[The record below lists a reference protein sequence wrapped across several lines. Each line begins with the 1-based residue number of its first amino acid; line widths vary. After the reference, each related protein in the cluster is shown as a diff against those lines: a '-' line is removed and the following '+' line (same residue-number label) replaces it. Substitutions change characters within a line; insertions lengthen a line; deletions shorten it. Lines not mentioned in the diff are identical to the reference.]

1 MITRL
6 VLSLCAFLVSMT
18 VQANDAV
25 NVLVYH
31 HVANDTPAS
40 TTISPSGFR
49 EHLQLLRDNDFT
61 VVPLGDAVAALRGDT
76 DIVLPE
82 KAVAITFDDA
92 YENIHTNAF
101 PLLKEF
107 DVPFTVFVA
116 TDPIDQ
122 GFQQMMSWDQL
133 RDLQDWG
140 ATITNHSRD
149 HDYMIRHSPLD
160 EAWLQSMLDNIKHAQ
175 QRLTQELGDTVPR
188 WFAYPYGEYNE
199 TLKQALLDQGYVAFA
214 QHSGG
219 MTANSDW
226 GALPR
231 FAAAGVYANPE
242 TLITKLNSQPMP
254 VNRATLPD
262 MLTSETRPG
271 VTVELTDAS
280 DMSRSLNCFVDSQWV
295 DAEWLDETRFRV
307 IAPAALSDG
316 RHRFN
321 CTSQARSGSF
331 FYWFS
336 QPWLVQ
342 TGR

>member
-1 MITRL
+1 MIKRL
-6 VLSLCAFLVSMT
+6 LATMVAVLFSIT
-18 VQANDAV
+18 VHATDSV
-25 NVLVYH
+25 NILVYH

-49 EHLQLLRDNDFT
+49 EHLQLLHDNDIT
-61 VVPLGDAVAALRGDT
+61 VVSLEDALAALRGDGGT
-76 DIVLPE
+76 VLPE

-92 YENIHTNAF
+92 YENIYTNAF

-122 GFQQMMSWDQL
+122 NFQEMMSWDQL
-133 RDLQDWG
+133 RALQDWG

-149 HDYMIRHSPLD
+149 HDYMVRHSTLD
-160 EAWLQSMLDNIKHAQ
+160 DDWLQAMVDNVKYAQ
-175 QRLTQELGDTVPR
+175 NRLINELGETVPR

-199 TLKQALLDQGYVAFA
+199 ALKQALLDEGYISFA

-219 MTANSDW
+219 MSADSDW
-226 GALPR
+226 GAIPR
-231 FAAAGVYANPE
+231 FAAAGVYANPK
-242 TLITKLNSQPMP
+242 TLITKIKSRPMP
-254 VNRATLPD
+254 VNREALPD
-262 MLTSETRPG
+262 MPTSETRPS
-271 VTVELTDAS
+271 VTVEVTDTS
-280 DMSRSLNCFVDSQWV
+280 DMSRALNCFVDSAWV
-295 DAEWLDETRFRV
+295 EAEWLDDTRFRV
-307 IAPAALSDG
+307 TAPEALSDG

-321 CTSQARSGSF
+321 CTSKAHSGSF

-342 TGR
+342 TDR

>member
-1 MITRL
+1 MIKRL
-6 VLSLCAFLVSMT
+6 IATLTVALSSLTAHATDS
-18 VQANDAV
+18 V
-25 NVLVYH
+25 NILVYH

-40 TTISPSGFR
+40 TTISPAGFR

-61 VVPLGDAVAALRGDT
+61 VVSLEDALAALWGDADVD
-76 DIVLPE
+76 LPE
-82 KAVAITFDDA
+82 KAVALTFDDA

-122 GFQQMMSWDQL
+122 NFQEMMSWDQL
-133 RDLQDWG
+133 RDLQEWG

-149 HDYMIRHSPLD
+149 HDYMVRHSPLD
-160 EAWLQSMLDNIKHAQ
+160 DDWLESMVKNVKYAQ
-175 QRLTQELGDTVPR
+175 NRLTNELGDEVPR

-199 TLKQALLDQGYVAFA
+199 ALKQALLDEGYISFA

-219 MTANSDW
+219 MSANSDW
-226 GALPR
+226 GAIPR

-242 TLITKLNSQPMP
+242 TLLTKLNSKPMP
-254 VNRATLPD
+254 VNREALPD
-262 MLTSETRPG
+262 MLTSETRPS
-271 VTVELTDAS
+271 VTVEVTDTS
-280 DMSRSLNCFVDSQWV
+280 DMGRGLNCFVDSSWV
-295 DAEWLDETRFRV
+295 EAEWLDDTRFRV
-307 IAPAALSDG
+307 TAPEALSDG

-342 TGR
+342 TDR

>member
-1 MITRL
+1 MIKRL
-6 VLSLCAFLVSMT
+6 IATLTVALSSFTAHATDS
-18 VQANDAV
+18 V
-25 NVLVYH
+25 NILVYH

-40 TTISPSGFR
+40 TTISPAGFR

-61 VVPLGDAVAALRGDT
+61 VVSLEDALAALRGDA
-76 DIVLPE
+76 DVNLPE
-82 KAVAITFDDA
+82 KAVALTFDDA

-122 GFQQMMSWDQL
+122 NFQEMMSWDQL
-133 RDLQDWG
+133 RDLQEWG

-149 HDYMIRHSPLD
+149 HDYMVRHSPLD
-160 EAWLQSMLDNIKHAQ
+160 DDWLESMVKNVNYAQ
-175 QRLTQELGDTVPR
+175 NRLTNELGDTVPR
-188 WFAYPYGEYNE
+188 WFAYPYGEYNKA
-199 TLKQALLDQGYVAFA
+199 LKQALLDEGYVAFA

-219 MTANSDW
+219 ISANSDW

-242 TLITKLNSQPMP
+242 TLLTKLNSKPMP
-254 VNRATLPD
+254 VNREALPD
-262 MLTSETRPG
+262 MLTSETRPS
-271 VTVELTDAS
+271 VTVEVTDMS
-280 DMSRSLNCFVDSQWV
+280 DMSRSLNCFVDGSWV
-295 DAEWLDETRFRV
+295 EAEWMADTRFRV
-307 IAPAALSDG
+307 TAPEALSDG

-342 TGR
+342 TDR

>member
-1 MITRL
+1 MIKRL
-6 VLSLCAFLVSMT
+6 LVTLGAMLFSIT
-18 VQANDAV
+18 VNATDSV
-25 NVLVYH
+25 NILVYH

-49 EHLQLLRDNDFT
+49 EHLQLLRDNDVT
-61 VVPLGDAVAALRGDT
+61 VVPLEDALAALRGDA
-76 DIVLPE
+76 DIDLPD

-122 GFQQMMSWDQL
+122 NFQEMMSWDQL

-149 HDYMIRHSPLD
+149 HDYMVRHSPLD
-160 EAWLQSMLDNIKHAQ
+160 DAWLQAMIDNISHAQ
-175 QRLTQELGDTVPR
+175 QRLTDELGDGVPR

-199 TLKQALLDQGYVAFA
+199 SLKQALLEEDYIAFA

-219 MTANSDW
+219 MNADSDW
-226 GALPR
+226 GAIPR

-242 TLITKLNSQPMP
+242 TLITKINSKPMP
-254 VNRATLPD
+254 VNRTALPD
-262 MLTSETRPG
+262 MLTAETRPS
-271 VTVELTDAS
+271 VTVELTDTS
-280 DMSRSLNCFVDSQWV
+280 DMSRSLNCFVDSAWV
-295 DAEWLDETRFRV
+295 DAEWLDDTRFRV
-307 IAPAALSDG
+307 SAPDVLSDG

-342 TGR
+342 TDR

>member
-1 MITRL
+1 MTKRL
-6 VLSLCAFLVSMT
+6 ILSLGALLLSIT
-18 VQANDAV
+18 VHAADSV
-25 NVLVYH
+25 NILVYH

-40 TTISPSGFR
+40 TTISPAGFR

-61 VVPLGDAVAALRGDT
+61 VVSLTDAVAALRGDT
-76 DIVLPE
+76 SIELPE

-101 PLLKEF
+101 PLLREF
-107 DVPFTVFVA
+107 EAPFTVFAA

-122 GFQQMMSWDQL
+122 NFQNMMSWDQL

-140 ATITNHSRD
+140 ATVTNHSRD
-149 HDYMIRHSPLD
+149 HDYMVRHSPLD
-160 EAWLQSMLDNIKHAQ
+160 DAWLQAMVDNVNHAQ
-175 QRLTQELGDTVPR
+175 QRLTDELGADVPR

-199 TLKQALLDQGYVAFA
+199 TLKQALRDEGYVAFA

-219 MTANSDW
+219 IRADSDW

-242 TLITKLNSQPMP
+242 TLITKLNSRPMP
-254 VNRATLPD
+254 VNQTALPD
-262 MLTSETRPG
+262 MLTPETRPS
-271 VTVELTDAS
+271 VTVELTDPS
-280 DMSRSLNCFVDSQWV
+280 DMGQALNCFVDSSWV
-295 DAEWLDETRFRV
+295 DAEWLGEARFKV
-307 IAPAALSDG
+307 TAPEALSDG

-321 CTSQARSGSF
+321 CTSQARSGAF

-342 TGR
+342 TDR